1 MLSGLKRFIVGQP
14 LATAQ
19 ARHER
24 LSKTTGLAIFA
35 SDNLSSVAYA
45 SEEVLRVLILAG
57 VGALD
62 LADRPA
68 DHGGHAVPRERRG
81 HRRPLPSEG
90 LIAAAAPGVSWGA
103 CSRIA

>member
-1 MLSGLKRFIVGQP
+1 VLSGLKRFIVGQP

-45 SEEVLRVLILAG
+45 SEEVLRVPMLSLATM
-57 VGALD
+57 
-62 LADRPA
+62 
-68 DHGGHAVPRERRG
+68 
-81 HRRPLPSEG
+81 
-90 LIAAAAPGVSWGA
+90 
-103 CSRIA
+103 